1 MYIHVY
7 MYIVYI
13 VYIYIMSQVFCWCQ
27 GDFGKKERGEM
38 ELVKGIRAFP
48 GRTPTVA
55 TPGGDI

>member
-1 MYIHVY
+1 